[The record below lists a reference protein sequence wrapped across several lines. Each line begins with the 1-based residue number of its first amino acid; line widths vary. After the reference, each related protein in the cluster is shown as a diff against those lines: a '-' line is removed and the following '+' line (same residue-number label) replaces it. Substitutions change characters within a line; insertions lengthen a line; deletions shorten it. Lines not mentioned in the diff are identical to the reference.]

1 MGLVRGSMC
10 LNRLWMLP
18 VCALVGAMAGG
29 CSSANGPKP
38 VPVTGRVLL
47 DGRPL
52 AHAQVVFLP
61 AASPSPSAPRPT
73 AVTDEEGRFRP
84 STFAQNDGAPEGEYT
99 VLVTWYPLVGPKGQE
114 EAGPNVLPPRYAD
127 PQRSPLKAVVAKGT
141 AELEPFQI
149 ARK

>member
-1 MGLVRGSMC
+1 MCSNQLGMLLVG
-10 LNRLWMLP
+10 
-18 VCALVGAMAGG
+18 ALVGVMAGG
-29 CSSANGPKP
+29 CSSAKGPKP
-38 VPVTGRVLL
+38 VPVVGHVLL
-47 DGRPL
+47 DGQPL

-61 AASPSPSAPRPT
+61 TANPSTSAPRPT
-73 AVTDEEGRFRP
+73 AVTDAEGRFRP

-99 VLVTWYPLVGPKGQE
+99 VLVTYYPLVGPKGQE

-127 PQRSPLKAVVAKGT
+127 PQRSPLKAIVAKGT